1 MNHWNK
7 LLYTLT
13 GCCLLDPQ
21 RLQDLYDKNS
31 RLAHERAEAL
41 DACHALFKENQTYL
55 ETLAKSLGLMDL
67 QKWPLKEVNRTIH
80 KKAIHAWET
89 SPILQ
94 RYHFPIEK
102 DAEGVYI
109 WIHPLA
115 LYPPEARL
123 ELSRFGVIHA

>member
-1 MNHWNK
+1 MNNWNK

-13 GCCLLDPQ
+13 GRCLLDPQ
-21 RLQDLYDKNS
+21 RLQDLHDKVS
-31 RLAHERAEAL
+31 RLTHERDAAR
-41 DACHALFKENQTYL
+41 DACHTQFRENQDYL
-55 ETLAKSLGLMDL
+55 ATLATHWGKMDL

-115 LYPPEARL
+115 LYPAEARL
-123 ELSRFGVIHA
+123 ELSRFGVI